1 MQSGLY
7 SHPVTTIE
15 GVAPE
20 IALPPRYQLLGTLKQ
35 THETCVYRV
44 FDVSDGRDEA
54 IKILCHEDTDPQ
66 QILRFKTEFHTLA
79 SLEHASVIK
88 VFDFGVLLDRY
99 PYFTMEFFAGKRITD
114 FFDGQHWSALYDV
127 LLQIASGLHH
137 IHRLGIVHLD
147 LKPSNILVSDDG
159 TAKIMDFGLAIE
171 SRQVLNRQIR
181 GTLHYMAPEVLKQ
194 DRVDSRADLYAL
206 GMTLYET
213 VTGALP
219 GYGRDPIDVIRMHLD
234 EEIRKPSSINPRIP
248 EPLEQ
253 IILKLLEKD
262 PRHRFPSAAAL
273 LQAVADAAGR
283 EVPRMELLSGRGE
296 VYAAPLIGRK
306 AEVEQLNA
314 LIADARDG
322 RGGGVILAGAEGM
335 GKSRIIRDAMLRA
348 QLDGARVFTGRCPV
362 NRKTIYAPFFDI
374 FQQMVLAVNP
384 EADVADEIRRI
395 LKPVPGTFG
404 SDAARPRHGQRYR
417 FFNRIVQSMQD
428 IYGFL
433 SVGTET
439 GGSPL
444 ILVIEDLQWADP
456 STADLFSFLVGEA
469 KQNKLLVIGT
479 LTLETGGEAA
489 IESASPNLS
498 FWEQRAREGAFPII
512 RVETLSEAL
521 VREHLQS
528 LLGDGTVSDE
538 LVRWMFWESAGTPL
552 NIRRIVDYL
561 IAHEYLQW
569 QPSGWTADLD
579 RIRTL
584 RVPGGFGA
592 ILMDKVETL
601 PPEQR
606 KVLEIASVH
615 GESMEVELL
624 TRVSDLPAETTYAAM
639 RALDR
644 ARLVDE
650 SSDGRTMTFPQ
661 IHLREAVYNAMPEK
675 RRAELHLRIGT
686 ALEATLNESS
696 SHLIGQVAHHFA
708 HANDIERGT
717 RYSIEAGDLA
727 TRTLAHEEATEFY
740 RVALELMDLG
750 GFDEARKAEV
760 REKLADAYYRRDDYR
775 SAMHAYQFLLKSI
788 QSRHPGESGHPDVAR
803 VMKKIGKVLAR
814 RGDIDAAMTYFHGAL
829 GIYEQ
834 LGNKLDVAEML
845 NRIAG
850 QHRMRDDLDSARET
864 AERARQMLADG
875 EPSVVYGYVQNMLG
889 LIEFARGNWQRSREI
904 LEEAVQLGDRLES
917 DQLRKVASMNLGNTL
932 WKLGEWDAALQH
944 YRQILER
951 CEAEGDLSDLATAY
965 SNVGVV
971 EYGRGNFHAAVELFE
986 KAVRIDEK
994 IGALEHEALA
1004 RENLGDALEML
1015 GLWNEAMEQYRR
1027 CVAIE
1032 GFDETRASRL
1042 SVYVPMS
1049 RLTKKRGDIA
1059 RALEYGQKAL
1069 AAGERG
1075 RDEDLIAEAAYVLA
1089 SIEDE
1094 RGNAAE
1100 AERYLRRAMSIFE
1113 SNRTL
1118 HGLARAHAAAAVLVL
1133 NEGDLDKAMEHAQAG
1148 ERISRQLGDRFS
1160 LAKNDWARAK
1170 ILSAQ
1175 GDRETAAA
1183 KFESVRAVFEELDTP
1198 YELGRLLFDI
1208 GLLREEPDEATHTI
1222 RSAIRIFERLEA
1234 SHDLER
1240 ARGALFRIK
1249 PAGKAPDSGVVGLY
1263 EIVKIINSTLDLQEV
1278 LNRVLDV
1285 CIRRLRAERGM
1296 IILLDPLTGALR
1308 TRVARNIREGSDKE
1322 SKRSPQSIIKEVIQ
1336 TGQAV
1341 MSADARADERFVESE
1356 SVIAE
1361 NIVSILCVP
1370 LIIKE
1375 RISGAIYIDH
1385 RQARHLFS
1393 PRDLSFL
1400 EAFGDQAAIA
1410 IENARLY
1417 EELEEARTRL
1427 SLENETLRH
1436 EVLVEK
1442 HLDSVVGT
1450 SEAVAKIQ
1458 FAIRKASA
1466 GHSTVLLR
1474 GESGTGKGLVARIIH
1489 NIGPRKHGPFIKF
1502 NCAALPETLAE
1513 SELFGHEKGAFT
1525 GADRRKLGRF
1535 ELANHGT
1542 IFLDEMGKMSL
1553 AMQAKLLRVVED
1565 KEFERVGGTTTIK
1578 TDVKIIAATNLDLE
1592 KAIEDG
1598 TFRED
1603 LFYRLNIIPIV
1614 MPPLRDRKDDIPLLT
1629 EHFIRKICKDL
1640 GIDNKRLE
1648 PGVLDLFM
1656 RYDWPGNVRELEA
1669 TLHRAIVMSNGD
1681 TVTKQ
1686 EFYNLYPTAPVSAT
1700 SEIVAAPTA
1709 GSLVNPLVGKM
1720 EITSELYDEVMS
1732 AVDKQLILRALE
1744 SSNGKIR
1751 EAARRL
1757 GLARNTLKS
1766 KIQKYNI
1773 AVRE

>member
-1 MQSGLY
+1 MPG
-7 SHPVTTIE
+7 
-15 GVAPE
+15 
-20 IALPPRYQLLGTLKQ
+20 IALPPRYQFLSTLKQ
-35 THETCVYRV
+35 TRETSVYRV
-44 FDVSDGRDEA
+44 FDVADDRDEA
-54 IKILCHEDTDPQ
+54 IKILGHEITDSQ

-88 VFDFGVLLDRY
+88 VYDFGLLHDRY
-99 PYFTMEFFAGKRITD
+99 PYFTMEYFAGKRITE
-114 FFDGQHWSALYDV
+114 FFDGQNWPALYDV
-127 LLQIASGLHH
+127 LLQIAAGLHH

-147 LKPSNILVSDDG
+147 LKPSNILVSDSG
-159 TAKIMDFGLAIE
+159 SAKIMDFGLAVE
-171 SRQVLNRQIR
+171 SRKVFDRQIR

-206 GMTLYET
+206 GITLYET

-219 GYGRDPIDVIRMHLD
+219 GYGRAPIDVIRMHLD

-248 EPLEQ
+248 EALEQ
-253 IILKLLEKD
+253 IILKLVEKD
-262 PRHRFPSAAAL
+262 PRHRFSSAAEL

-283 EVPRMELLSGRGE
+283 EVPRAELISGRGE
-296 VYAAPLIGRK
+296 LFAAPLIGRTS
-306 AEVEQLNA
+306 EVEQLSA
-314 LIADARDG
+314 LIAEAREG

-335 GKSRIIRDAMLRA
+335 GKSRIIRDATLRA
-348 QLDGARVFTGRCPV
+348 QLDGARVFCGRCPV
-362 NRKTIYAPFFDI
+362 NRKTIYAPFFEI

-384 EADVADEIRRI
+384 DVDVAEEIRRI
-395 LKPVPGTFG
+395 LRPVLSASAEPEAT
-404 SDAARPRHGQRYR
+404 RPHHGQKYR
-417 FFNRIVQSMQD
+417 LFNRIVQSLQD

-433 SVGTET
+433 SVGSEA

-456 STADLFSFLVGEA
+456 STADLFSFLVSEA
-469 KQNKLLVIGT
+469 KQNMLLVIGT

-489 IESASPNLS
+489 IESSSPNLS
-498 FWEQRAREGAFPII
+498 FWEQRAREGSFPII

-528 LLGDGTVSDE
+528 LLGNGTVPDE
-538 LVRWMFWESAGTPL
+538 LARWMFWESAGTPL

-561 IAHEYLQW
+561 IAHGYLQW
-569 QPSGWTADLD
+569 QPASGWTADMD

-601 PPEQR
+601 APEQR
-606 KVLEIASVH
+606 KVLEIASVY
-615 GESMEVELL
+615 GESMELELL
-624 TRVSDLPAETTYAAM
+624 TRVSDMDAETTYNAVL
-639 RALDR
+639 ALDR
-644 ARLVDE
+644 DRMVDE

-661 IHLREAVYNAMPEK
+661 IHLREAVYNSMPE
-675 RRAELHLRIGT
+675 RRRSDLHLRIGT
-686 ALEATLNESS
+686 ALEPAAIDGST
-696 SHLIGQVAHHFA
+696 HLIGQVAYHFA
-708 HANDIERGT
+708 RANEIERGT
-717 RYSIEAGDLA
+717 RYSILAGDLA
-727 TRTLAHEEATEFY
+727 SSTLAHEEATEFY
-740 RVALELMDLG
+740 RVALELLDLG
-750 GFDEARKAEV
+750 GVDEGRKAEV

-775 SAMHAYQFLLKSI
+775 SAIHAYQFLLKSI
-788 QSRHPGESGHPDVAR
+788 QSRHPGEEANSDVAR

-814 RGDIDAAMTYFHGAL
+814 RGDTDAAITYFHGAL
-829 GIYEQ
+829 AIYERVGDV
-834 LGNKLDVAEML
+834 LAVAEML
-845 NRIAG
+845 NRISW
-850 QHRMRDDLDSARET
+850 QHRVRDDLDSARAS
-864 AERARQMLADG
+864 AERALQLLENH
-875 EPSVVYGYVQNMLG
+875 EPSVVFGYVKNMLG
-889 LIEFARGNWQRSREI
+889 VIEFALGNWPQSREI
-904 LEEAVQLGDRLES
+904 LEEAVAIADQLGS

-932 WKLGEWDAALQH
+932 WKLGEWEAALQH

-971 EYGRGNFHAAVELFE
+971 EYGRGNFHAARDLFE
-986 KAVRIDEK
+986 KAVRIDER

-1004 RENLGDALEML
+1004 RENLGDAMEML
-1015 GLWNEAMEQYRR
+1015 GLWNEAITQYRR
-1027 CVAIE
+1027 CVEIE

-1042 SVYVPMS
+1042 SVYVPLA

-1059 RALEYGQKAL
+1059 RALEYAQKAL

-1094 RGNAAE
+1094 RGNSEE
-1100 AERYLRRAMSIFE
+1100 AERYLARAMSIFE
-1113 SNRTL
+1113 SNLTL
-1118 HGLARAHAAAAVLVL
+1118 HGLARAHTALAVLVMQK
-1133 NEGDLDKAMEHAQAG
+1133 GDLEGANRHAAEG
-1148 ERISRQLGDRFS
+1148 ERYARQLGDRVS

-1170 ILSAQ
+1170 ILSAE
-1175 GDRETAAA
+1175 GDREAATA
-1183 KFESVRAVFEELDTP
+1183 KFEAVRAVFEELDTP
-1198 YELGRLLFDI
+1198 YELGRLLFDM
-1208 GLLREEPDEATHTI
+1208 GLLREEPEEATHTI
-1222 RSAIRIFERLEA
+1222 RSAIRIFERLDA
-1234 SHDLER
+1234 QHDLER

-1249 PAGKAPDSGVVGLY
+1249 PAGKAPDTGVIGLY

-1278 LNRVLDV
+1278 LTRVLDV

-1308 TRVARNIREGSDKE
+1308 TRVARNIRDGEAGSR
-1322 SKRSPQSIIKEVIQ
+1322 RSPQSIIKDVIQ
-1336 TGQAV
+1336 SGQSV

-1370 LIIKE
+1370 LTIKE

-1393 PRDLSFL
+1393 QRDLSFL

-1427 SLENETLRH
+1427 SLENETLRN

-1442 HLDSVVGT
+1442 HLDSVVGS
-1450 SEAVAKIQ
+1450 SEAVGKIQ
-1458 FAIRKASA
+1458 FAIRKASS

-1489 NIGPRKHGPFIKF
+1489 NIGPRRHGPFIKF

-1535 ELANHGT
+1535 ELANGGS

-1614 MPPLRDRKDDIPLLT
+1614 LPPLRDRKDDIALLA

-1648 PGVLDLFM
+1648 PGVLDLFT

-1681 TVTKQ
+1681 TVTKN
-1686 EFYNLYPTAPVSAT
+1686 EFYNLYPAERVTPAADVSEALPVSSA
-1700 SEIVAAPTA
+1700 I
-1709 GSLVNPLVGKM
+1709 VNPLVGKK
-1720 EITSELYDEVMS
+1720 EITGEVYDEVMS

-1766 KIQKYNI
+1766 KIQKYGI
-1773 AVRE
+1773 TAKE

>member
-1 MQSGLY
+1 M
-7 SHPVTTIE
+7 TTIE

-20 IALPPRYQLLGTLKQ
+20 IALPPRYQFLSTLKE
-35 THETCVYRV
+35 TRETCVYRV
-44 FDVSDGRDEA
+44 FDVPDGRDEA
-54 IKILCHEDTDPQ
+54 IKILCHEVTDPQ

-79 SLEHASVIK
+79 SLDHASVIK
-88 VFDFGVLLDRY
+88 VFDFGVLQDRH
-99 PYFTMEFFAGKRITD
+99 PYFTMEFFPGKKITD
-114 FFDGQHWSALYDV
+114 YFDGQNWSALYDV
-127 LLQIASGLHH
+127 ILQIAAGLHH

-159 TAKIMDFGLAIE
+159 IAKIMDFGLAIE
-171 SRQVLNRQIR
+171 SRQVFDRQIR

-219 GYGRDPIDVIRMHLD
+219 GYGRAPIDVIRMHLD
-234 EEIRKPSSINPRIP
+234 EDFRRPSSINPRIP
-248 EPLEQ
+248 EALDQ
-253 IILKLLEKD
+253 IIVKLLEKD
-262 PRHRFPSAAAL
+262 PRHRYPSSAAL
-273 LQAVADAAGR
+273 LQALADAAGR
-283 EVPRMELLSGRGE
+283 EVPRAELISSRGE
-296 VYAAPLIGRK
+296 LFAAPLIGRR

-335 GKSRIIRDAMLRA
+335 GKSRIIRDATLRA
-348 QLDGARVFTGRCPV
+348 QLDGARVFCGRCPV
-362 NRKTIYAPFFDI
+362 NRKTIYAPFFEI

-384 EADVADEIRRI
+384 DVDVAEEIRRI
-395 LKPVPGTFG
+395 LKPVVVSSGPD
-404 SDAARPRHGQRYR
+404 SARPHHGQKYR
-417 FFNRIVQSMQD
+417 LFNRIVQSMQD

-433 SVGTET
+433 SVGAEAA
-439 GGSPL
+439 GSPL
-444 ILVIEDLQWADP
+444 ILIIEDLQWADP

-489 IESASPNLS
+489 IESSSPNFS
-498 FWEQRAREGAFPII
+498 FWEQRSKEAGFPIV
-512 RVETLSEAL
+512 RVETLTENL

-528 LLGDGTVSDE
+528 LLGAATITDE
-538 LVRWMFWESAGTPL
+538 LVRWMFWESTGTPL
-552 NIRRIVDYL
+552 NIRRILDYL
-561 IAHEYLQW
+561 IAHQYLQW
-569 QPSGWTADLD
+569 QPSGWTADME

-601 PPEQR
+601 APEQR
-606 KVLEIASVH
+606 KVLEIASVF
-615 GESMEVELL
+615 GESMDLELL
-624 TRVSDLPAETTYAAM
+624 TRVSDMSAETTYAAV

-644 ARLVDE
+644 DRLVDE

-661 IHLREAVYNAMPEK
+661 IHLREAVYNAMPE
-675 RRAELHLRIGT
+675 RRRGELHLRIAI
-686 ALEATLNESS
+686 ALEASVNESS
-696 SHLIGQVAHHFA
+696 QHLIGQVAHHFA
-708 HANDIERGT
+708 RANDIERGT
-717 RYSIEAGDLA
+717 RYSIQAGDLA

-750 GFDEARKAEV
+750 GVDEARKAEV

-788 QSRHPGESGHPDVAR
+788 QSRHPDDTANGDIAR
-803 VMKKIGKVLAR
+803 VMKKVGKVLAR
-814 RGDIDAAMTYFHGAL
+814 RGDTDAAMTYFHGAL
-829 GIYEQ
+829 AIFEH
-834 LGNKLDVAEML
+834 LGEKLAIAEML
-845 NRIAG
+845 NRIAW
-850 QHRMRDDLDSARET
+850 QHRMRDDLDSARDS
-864 AERARQMLADG
+864 AERAQQMLADSD
-875 EPSVVYGYVQNMLG
+875 PSVVYGYVKNMLG
-889 LIEFARGNWQRSREI
+889 VIEFARGNWQRSREI
-904 LEEAVQLGDRLES
+904 LEEAVDLGNRLQS

-932 WKLGEWDAALQH
+932 WKLGEWDAALQY

-986 KAVRIDEK
+986 KAVKIDEK

-1015 GLWNEAMEQYRR
+1015 GLWNDAMEQYRR
-1027 CVAIE
+1027 CVEIE

-1059 RALEYGQKAL
+1059 RALAYAQKAL

-1094 RGNAAE
+1094 RGNAEE
-1100 AERYLRRAMSIFE
+1100 AERYLTRAMSIFE

-1118 HGLARAHAAAAVLVL
+1118 HGMARAHTAAAVLVL
-1133 NEGDLDKAMEHAQAG
+1133 QKGDLDKAMEHAEAG
-1148 ERISRQLGDRFS
+1148 EKIARQLGDRFS

-1175 GDRETAAA
+1175 GDREAAAA
-1183 KFESVRAVFEELDTP
+1183 KFESVRAMLEELDTP
-1198 YELGRLLFDI
+1198 YDLGRLLFDI
-1208 GLLREEPDEATHTI
+1208 GVLREEPEEATHTI
-1222 RSAIRIFERLEA
+1222 RSAIRLFERLDA

-1249 PAGKAPDSGVVGLY
+1249 PAGKAPDAGVVGLY

-1322 SKRSPQSIIKEVIQ
+1322 SKRSPQSVIKEVIQ

-1370 LIIKE
+1370 LMIKE

-1393 PRDLSFL
+1393 PRDMSFL

-1427 SLENETLRH
+1427 SLENETLRN

-1442 HLDSVVGT
+1442 HLDSVVGS
-1450 SEAVAKIQ
+1450 SEAVSKIQ
-1458 FAIRKASA
+1458 FAIRKASS

-1489 NIGPRKHGPFIKF
+1489 NIGPRRNGPFIKF

-1535 ELANHGT
+1535 ELANNGS

-1614 MPPLRDRKDDIPLLT
+1614 LPPLRDRKDDIGVLA

-1681 TVTKQ
+1681 TVTKN
-1686 EFYNLYPTAPVSAT
+1686 EFYNLYPSTAAPTVVASESANSSMPAIGKMDIT
-1700 SEIVAAPTA
+1700 SEI
-1709 GSLVNPLVGKM
+1709 
-1720 EITSELYDEVMS
+1720 YDEVMS
-1732 AVDKQLILRALE
+1732 TIDKQLILRALE
-1744 SSNGKIR
+1744 TSNGKIR

>member
-1 MQSGLY
+1 M
-7 SHPVTTIE
+7 TTIE

-35 THETCVYRV
+35 TQETCVYRV
-44 FDVSDGRDEA
+44 FDVADARDEA
-54 IKILCHEDTDPQ
+54 IKILCHEVTDPQ

-79 SLEHASVIK
+79 SLNHASVIK
-88 VFDFGVLLDRY
+88 VFDFGVLQDRY
-99 PYFTMEFFAGKRITD
+99 PFFTMEFFAGRRITE
-114 FFDGQHWSALYDV
+114 FFDGQNWPALYDV
-127 LLQIASGLHH
+127 ILQIASGLHH

-147 LKPSNILVSDDG
+147 LKPSNILVSEDG
-159 TAKIMDFGLAIE
+159 VAKIMDFGLAIE
-171 SRQVLNRQIR
+171 SRTVLDRRIR
-181 GTLHYMAPEVLKQ
+181 GTLQYMAPEVLKQ

-219 GYGRDPIDVIRMHLD
+219 GYGLAPIDVIRMHLD

-248 EPLEQ
+248 EALES

-262 PRHRFPSAAAL
+262 PRHRFASAAAL

-283 EVPRMELLSGRGE
+283 DVPRAELISGRGE
-296 VYAAPLIGRK
+296 IYAAPLIGRR
-306 AEVEQLNA
+306 AEVEQLGA

-335 GKSRIIRDAMLRA
+335 GKSRIIRDATLRA
-348 QLDGARVFTGRCPV
+348 QLDGARVFCGRCPV
-362 NRKTIYAPFFDI
+362 NRKTIYAPFFEI

-384 EADVADEIRRI
+384 DVDVAEEIRRI
-395 LKPVPGTFG
+395 LKPVVAP
-404 SDAARPRHGQRYR
+404 SSHDAAHPHHGQKYR
-417 FFNRIVQSMQD
+417 LFNRIVQSMQD
-428 IYGFL
+428 MYGFL
-433 SVGTET
+433 SVGSET

-444 ILVIEDLQWADP
+444 ILTIEDLQWADP

-498 FWEQRAREGAFPII
+498 FWEQRARESNFPII
-512 RVETLSEAL
+512 RVETLNENL

-528 LLGDGTVSDE
+528 LLGEATISDE

-561 IAHEYLQW
+561 IAHKYLQW
-569 QPSGWTADLD
+569 QPSGWTADMN

-601 PPEQR
+601 APEQR
-606 KVLEIASVH
+606 KVLEIASVY
-615 GESMEVELL
+615 GETMELDLL
-624 TRVSDLPAETTYAAM
+624 RRISDMPAETTYAAV

-644 ARLVDE
+644 DRLVDE
-650 SSDGRTMTFPQ
+650 AADGRTMTFPQ
-661 IHLREAVYNAMPEK
+661 IHLREAVYNSMPE
-675 RRAELHLRIGT
+675 RRRSELHLRIAE
-686 ALEATLNESS
+686 ALEPAANEGET
-696 SHLIGQVAHHFA
+696 HLTGQVAHHFA
-708 HANDIERGT
+708 RANDIERGT
-717 RYSIEAGDLA
+717 RYSIIAGDLA

-750 GFDEARKAEV
+750 GVDEARKAEV

-775 SAMHAYQFLLKSI
+775 SAMHAFQFLLKSI
-788 QSRHPGESGHPDVAR
+788 QSRHPNDQANTDVAR

-814 RGDIDAAMTYFHGAL
+814 RGDTDAAMTYFHGAL
-829 GIYEQ
+829 AVYERV
-834 LGNKLDVAEML
+834 GNKLDVAEML
-845 NRIAG
+845 NRIAW
-850 QHRMRDDLDSARET
+850 QHRMRDDLDSARDS
-864 AERARQMLADG
+864 AERAQQML
-875 EPSVVYGYVQNMLG
+875 ESTPPTVVHGYVKNMLG
-889 LIEFARGNWQRSREI
+889 VIEFARGNWQRSREI
-904 LEEAVQLGDRLES
+904 LEEAVALADQLQSE
-917 DQLRKVASMNLGNTL
+917 QLRKVASMNLGNTL
-932 WKLGEWDAALQH
+932 WKLGAWEAALH
-944 YRQILER
+944 NYRMILER

-986 KAVRIDEK
+986 KSVRIDEK

-1015 GLWNEAMEQYRR
+1015 GLWNDAVAHYRR
-1027 CVAIE
+1027 CVEIE

-1042 SVYVPMS
+1042 SVYVPLS

-1094 RGNAAE
+1094 RGNPEE
-1100 AERYLRRAMSIFE
+1100 AERYLERAMRIFE
-1113 SNRTL
+1113 ANGTL
-1118 HGLARAHAAAAVLVL
+1118 HGLARAHTAFAVLVL
-1133 NEGDLDKAMEHAQAG
+1133 QKGDLEKAMEHAEEG
-1148 ERISRQLGDRFS
+1148 ERWARQLGDRHS

-1175 GDRETAAA
+1175 GHREPAAA

-1278 LNRVLDV
+1278 LTRVLDV
-1285 CIRRLRAERGM
+1285 TIRRLRAERGM

-1308 TRVARNIREGSDKE
+1308 TRIARNIRDGSDKD

-1336 TGQAV
+1336 TGRSV

-1370 LIIKE
+1370 LTIKE

-1385 RQARHLFS
+1385 RQAKHLFS
-1393 PRDLSFL
+1393 QRDLSFL

-1427 SLENETLRH
+1427 SLENETLRN

-1458 FAIRKASA
+1458 FAIRKAAS

-1489 NIGPRKHGPFIKF
+1489 NIGPRRHGPFIKF

-1535 ELANHGT
+1535 ELANNGS

-1614 MPPLRDRKDDIPLLT
+1614 LPPLRDRKDDIGLLA

-1681 TVTKQ
+1681 TVTKN
-1686 EFYNLYPTAPVSAT
+1686 EFYNLYPADRVPAPA
-1700 SEIVAAPTA
+1700 AAPSQEQGTFVA
-1709 GSLVNPLVGKM
+1709 GNM
-1720 EITSELYDEVMS
+1720 EITSEVYDEVMS
-1732 AVDKQLILRALE
+1732 NVDKQLILRALE

>member
-1 MQSGLY
+1 
-7 SHPVTTIE
+7 VTTTE
-15 GVAPE
+15 SVAPE
-20 IALPPRYQLLGTLKQ
+20 IALPPRYQHRGTLKQ
-35 THETCVYRV
+35 TPETCVYRV
-44 FDVSDGRDEA
+44 FDVPDARDEA
-54 IKILCHEDTDPQ
+54 IKILCHEVTDPQ
-66 QILRFKTEFHTLA
+66 QILRFKTEFHTVA

-88 VFDFGVLLDRY
+88 VFDFGVLQDRY

-114 FFDGQHWSALYDV
+114 FFDGQNWTALYEV
-127 LLQIASGLHH
+127 ILQIASGLHH

-171 SRQVLNRQIR
+171 SHKVFDRQIR

-219 GYGRDPIDVIRMHLD
+219 GYGRAPIDVIRMHLD
-234 EEIRKPSSINPRIP
+234 EEIRRPSSINPRIP
-248 EPLEQ
+248 VALEE

-273 LQAVADAAGR
+273 LQAVADASGR
-283 EVPRMELLSGRGE
+283 EVPHGQMVSGRGE
-296 VYAAPLIGRK
+296 LFAAPLIGRR
-306 AEVEQLNA
+306 AEVEQLSA
-314 LIADARDG
+314 LVNEAREG

-335 GKSRIIRDAMLRA
+335 GKSRIIRDATLRA
-348 QLDGARVFTGRCPV
+348 QLDGARVFCGRCPV
-362 NRKTIYAPFFDI
+362 NRKTIYAPFFEI
-374 FQQMVLAVNP
+374 FTQMVLAVNP
-384 EADVADEIRRI
+384 EVDVDEEIRRI
-395 LKPVPGTFG
+395 LRPVAATSGP
-404 SDAARPRHGQRYR
+404 DAARPRHGQRFR

-433 SVGTET
+433 SVGAESAGT
-439 GGSPL
+439 PL

-456 STADLFSFLVGEA
+456 STADLFSYLVGEA

-489 IESASPNLS
+489 IESSSPNFS
-498 FWEQRAREGAFPII
+498 FWEQRARDAGFPII
-512 RVETLSEAL
+512 RVETLTENL

-528 LLGDGTVSDE
+528 LLGDGAVTDE

-561 IAHEYLQW
+561 IAHQYLQW
-569 QPSGWTADLD
+569 QPSGWTADME
-579 RIRTL
+579 RIKSL

-601 PPEQR
+601 APEQR
-606 KVLEIASVH
+606 KVLEIASVY
-615 GESMEVELL
+615 GESMELELL
-624 TRVSDLPAETTYAAM
+624 TRISDMSAETTYAAV

-644 ARLVDE
+644 DRLVDE
-650 SSDGRTMTFPQ
+650 SHDGRTMTFPQ
-661 IHLREAVYNAMPEK
+661 IHLREAVYNAMPE
-675 RRAELHLRIGT
+675 RRRNELHLRIAM
-686 ALEATLNESS
+686 ALEPAANEGSM
-696 SHLIGQVAHHFA
+696 HLIGQVAHHFA
-708 HANDIERGT
+708 RANDIERGT
-717 RYSIEAGDLA
+717 RYSIAAGDLA

-775 SAMHAYQFLLKSI
+775 SAMHAFQFLLKSI
-788 QSRHPGESGHPDVAR
+788 QSRHPEDHANGDIAR

-829 GIYEQ
+829 SIYER
-834 LGNKLDVAEML
+834 LGDKLAIAEML
-845 NRIAG
+845 NRIAW
-850 QHRMRDDLDSARET
+850 QHRMRDDLDSARDS
-864 AERARQMLADG
+864 AERARLMLQDS
-875 EPSVVYGYVQNMLG
+875 EPSVVFGYVQNMLG
-889 LIEFARGNWQRSREI
+889 VIEFARGNWQRSREI
-904 LEEAVQLGDRLES
+904 LEEAVALGDALGS

-932 WKLGEWDAALQH
+932 WKLGEWDAALQY
-944 YRQILER
+944 YRKILER
-951 CEAEGDLSDLATAY
+951 CEADGDLSDLATAY

-971 EYGRGNFHAAVELFE
+971 EYGRGNFHAATELFE
-986 KAVRIDEK
+986 KSVRIDEK
-994 IGALEHEALA
+994 IGALEHEALV

-1015 GLWNEAMEQYRR
+1015 GLWNEAMAQYRR
-1027 CVAIE
+1027 CVEIE

-1094 RGNAAE
+1094 RGNAE
-1100 AERYLRRAMSIFE
+1100 ESERYLARAMSIFE

-1118 HGLARAHAAAAVLVL
+1118 HGMARAHAAAAVLVL
-1133 NEGDLDKAMEHAQAG
+1133 NKGDLDKAMEHADAG
-1148 ERISRQLGDRFS
+1148 ERIARQLGDRYS

-1175 GDRETAAA
+1175 GEREAAAA
-1183 KFESVRAVFEELDTP
+1183 KFESVRSVLEELDTP
-1198 YELGRLLFDI
+1198 YDLGRLLFDI

-1222 RSAIRIFERLEA
+1222 RNAIRIFERLDA

-1322 SKRSPQSIIKEVIQ
+1322 SKRSPQSVIKEVIQ

-1370 LIIKE
+1370 LMIKE

-1427 SLENETLRH
+1427 SLENETLRN

-1442 HLDSVVGT
+1442 HLDSIVGT
-1450 SEAVAKIQ
+1450 SDAVAKIQ
-1458 FAIRKASA
+1458 FAIRKASS

-1489 NIGPRKHGPFIKF
+1489 NIGPRRNGPFIKF

-1513 SELFGHEKGAFT
+1513 SELFGHEKGSFT

-1535 ELANHGT
+1535 ELANNGT

-1614 MPPLRDRKDDIPLLT
+1614 LPPLRDRKDDIATLA

-1681 TVTKQ
+1681 TVTKT
-1686 EFYNLYPTAPVSAT
+1686 EFYNLYPADRVPAVVAESAT
-1700 SEIVAAPTA
+1700 P
-1709 GSLVNPLVGKM
+1709 SLPVIGKM
-1720 EITSELYDEVMS
+1720 DINSDIYDEVMS
-1732 AVDKQLILRALE
+1732 SVDKQLILRALE

>member
-1 MQSGLY
+1 
-7 SHPVTTIE
+7 
-15 GVAPE
+15 
-20 IALPPRYQLLGTLKQ
+20 
-35 THETCVYRV
+35 
-44 FDVSDGRDEA
+44 
-54 IKILCHEDTDPQ
+54 
-66 QILRFKTEFHTLA
+66 
-79 SLEHASVIK
+79 
-88 VFDFGVLLDRY
+88 
-99 PYFTMEFFAGKRITD
+99 
-114 FFDGQHWSALYDV
+114 
-127 LLQIASGLHH
+127 
-137 IHRLGIVHLD
+137 
-147 LKPSNILVSDDG
+147 
-159 TAKIMDFGLAIE
+159 
-171 SRQVLNRQIR
+171 
-181 GTLHYMAPEVLKQ
+181 
-194 DRVDSRADLYAL
+194 
-206 GMTLYET
+206 
-213 VTGALP
+213 
-219 GYGRDPIDVIRMHLD
+219 
-234 EEIRKPSSINPRIP
+234 
-248 EPLEQ
+248 
-253 IILKLLEKD
+253 
-262 PRHRFPSAAAL
+262 
-273 LQAVADAAGR
+273 
-283 EVPRMELLSGRGE
+283 
-296 VYAAPLIGRK
+296 
-306 AEVEQLNA
+306 
-314 LIADARDG
+314 
-322 RGGGVILAGAEGM
+322 
-335 GKSRIIRDAMLRA
+335 
-348 QLDGARVFTGRCPV
+348 
-362 NRKTIYAPFFDI
+362 
-374 FQQMVLAVNP
+374 
-384 EADVADEIRRI
+384 
-395 LKPVPGTFG
+395 
-404 SDAARPRHGQRYR
+404 
-417 FFNRIVQSMQD
+417 MQD

-433 SVGTET
+433 SVGSEA

-489 IESASPNLS
+489 IESSSPNFS
-498 FWEQRAREGAFPII
+498 FWEQRARDAGFPII
-512 RVETLSEAL
+512 RVDTLSESL

-528 LLGDGTVSDE
+528 LLGAATVTDE

-552 NIRRIVDYL
+552 NIRRVVDYL

-569 QPSGWTADLD
+569 KPSGWTADMD
-579 RIRTL
+579 RIRGL
-584 RVPGGFGA
+584 RIPGGFGA
-592 ILMDKVETL
+592 ILMEKVETL
-601 PPEQR
+601 TPEQR
-606 KVLEIASVH
+606 HVLEIASVH
-615 GESMEVELL
+615 GESMELDLL
-624 TRVSDLPAETTYAAM
+624 TRIADTDAETTYAAV

-644 ARLVDE
+644 ERLVDE
-650 SSDGRTMTFPQ
+650 SNDGRTMTFPQ
-661 IHLREAVYNAMPEK
+661 IHLREAVYNAMPE
-675 RRAELHLRIGT
+675 RRRTELHLRIGE
-686 ALEATLNESS
+686 ALEPAANESS
-696 SHLIGQVAHHFA
+696 THLTGQVAYHFA
-708 HANDIERGT
+708 RANSIERGM
-717 RYSIEAGDLA
+717 RYSVVAGDLA
-727 TRTLAHEEATEFY
+727 TRSLAHEEATEFY

-750 GFDEARKAEV
+750 GVDEARKAEV
-760 REKLADAYYRRDDYR
+760 REKLADTYYRRDDYR
-775 SAMHAYQFLLKSI
+775 GAMHAYQFLLKSI
-788 QSRHPGESGHPDVAR
+788 QSRHPADDANPDIAR

-814 RGDIDAAMTYFHGAL
+814 RGDSDAAITYFQGAL
-829 GIYEQ
+829 TTYER
-834 LGNKLDVAEML
+834 LGDTMSVAEML
-845 NRIAG
+845 NRIAW
-850 QHRMRDDLDSARET
+850 QHRMRDDLDSARDS
-864 AERARQMLADG
+864 AERARQMLQDE
-875 EPSVVYGYVQNMLG
+875 EPTLVAGYVKNMLG
-889 LIEFARGNWQRSREI
+889 VIEFARGNWQRSREL
-904 LEEAVQLGDRLES
+904 LEKAVETGDLLSS

-932 WKLGEWDAALQH
+932 WKLGEWDAALGY

-971 EYGRGNFHAAVELFE
+971 EYGRGNFQAATELFE
-986 KAVRIDEK
+986 KSVRIDEK

-1015 GLWNEAMEQYRR
+1015 GSWDQALEQYRR

-1042 SVYVPMS
+1042 SVYVPLA

-1059 RALEYGQKAL
+1059 RALAYAQKAL

-1075 RDEDLIAEAAYVLA
+1075 RDEDLIGEAAYVLA

-1094 RGNAAE
+1094 RGNLDE
-1100 AERYLRRAMSIFE
+1100 AERYLQRAMSIFE

-1118 HGLARAHAAAAVLVL
+1118 HGLARAHTAAAVLVL
-1133 NEGDLDKAMEHAQAG
+1133 QKGDLQKAMAHAEAG
-1148 ERISRQLGDRFS
+1148 EQVARQLGDRFS

-1170 ILSAQ
+1170 IHSAQ
-1175 GDRETAAA
+1175 GEREAAA
-1183 KFESVRAVFEELDTP
+1183 ARFEAGRAAFEELDTP
-1198 YELGRLLFDI
+1198 YELGRLQFDM
-1208 GLLREEPDEATHTI
+1208 GVLREEPEEATQMI
-1222 RSAIRIFERLEA
+1222 RAAIRIFERLDA

-1249 PAGKAPDSGVVGLY
+1249 PAGKAPDTGVIGLY

-1278 LNRVLDV
+1278 LTRVLDV

-1308 TRVARNIREGSDKE
+1308 TRVARNIREGSEAE

-1336 TGQAV
+1336 NGQAV

-1370 LIIKE
+1370 LIMKE
-1375 RISGAIYIDH
+1375 RIAGAIYIDH

-1400 EAFGDQAAIA
+1400 EAFADQAAIA

-1427 SLENETLRH
+1427 SLENETLRN

-1442 HLDSVVGT
+1442 HLDSIVGG
-1450 SEAVAKIQ
+1450 SDPVAKIQ
-1458 FAIRKASA
+1458 FAIRKAA
-1466 GHSTVLLR
+1466 TGHSTVLLR

-1489 NIGPRKHGPFIKF
+1489 NIGPRRNGPFIKF

-1535 ELANHGT
+1535 ELANNGT
-1542 IFLDEMGKMSL
+1542 IFLDEIGKMSL

-1565 KEFERVGGTTTIK
+1565 KEFERVGGTQTIK

-1592 KAIEDG
+1592 KAIEDD

-1614 MPPLRDRKDDIPLLT
+1614 LPPLRERKDDIPVLT

-1669 TLHRAIVMSNGD
+1669 TIHRAIVMSNGD
-1681 TVTKQ
+1681 TVTRN
-1686 EFYNLYPTAPVSAT
+1686 EFYNLDPAARAGVVPAIAP
-1700 SEIVAAPTA
+1700 AAMPG
-1709 GSLVNPLVGKM
+1709 GSVLNALVGKM
-1720 EITSELYDEVMS
+1720 DINSDVYDEVMS
-1732 AVDKQLILRALE
+1732 AVDKQLIVRALE
-1744 SSNGKIR
+1744 SSNGRIR